1 MTVGSFV
8 INKLSYNWSTIK
20 SRPWNAIAGEA
31 HSKMRKLRFSFK
43 KKKKK
48 KKKGKKGLTLSSIL
62 GNAATTKLHRRPNEH
77 GLANNKKS
85 NKSYRTW
92 EFKVARATWS
102 ACHVQLTFLSGMPVV
117 SSVDEILCPRRWLSR
132 GTRTNRKIFHCVSIS
147 NGEWRVERRASG
159 GAVGEEARTDRC
171 QRN

>member
-1 MTVGSFV
+1 MPSKDKH
-8 INKLSYNWSTIK
+8 NKTEGNCFIKNQSRYPHFSVMRQQKKRKKTRRLATFLAWAAKQAGASPTI
-20 SRPWNAIAGEA
+20 
-31 HSKMRKLRFSFK
+31 
-43 KKKKK
+43 
-48 KKKGKKGLTLSSIL
+48 
-62 GNAATTKLHRRPNEH
+62 
-77 GLANNKKS
+77 KKS

-92 EFKVARATWS
+92 EFKVARVTWS

-147 NGEWRVERRASG
+147 NGEWRVERRAFG
-159 GAVGEEARTDRC
+159 GAVGEEALTDRC

>member
-1 MTVGSFV
+1 MAARRQTVV
-8 INKLSYNWSTIK
+8 
-20 SRPWNAIAGEA
+20 AGKA
-31 HSKMRKLRFSFK
+31 QSKTRKLLYEEKNPPTKNGHVRLISQSYGDKKPLRFF
-43 KKKKK
+43 
-48 KKKGKKGLTLSSIL
+48 
-62 GNAATTKLHRRPNEH
+62 RPPRPNKP

-92 EFKVARATWS
+92 EFKVPRAAWS

-117 SSVDEILCPRRWLSR
+117 SSVDEILRPRRWLSR

-147 NGEWRVERRASG
+147 NGEWRVERRAFG
-159 GAVGEEARTDRC
+159 GAVGEEALTDRC